1 MQNSANS
8 AHDAVG
14 RLQAQRDGI
23 DQDEADD
30 QPLKRAG
37 LSQAGGTGAQ
47 TGPLGDLGF

>member
-1 MQNSANS
+1 MQKSTNG

-47 TGPLGDLGF
+47 PGPIDDLGF